1 MENYLMYVVVAA
13 LTIASPGPG
22 VILTINNAIQRG
34 AYNTLSGIFGIAT
47 GVLTVSILSAT
58 SVGVILATSAV
69 AFTAVKLIGAAYL
82 IYLGIKMWGAQA
94 PLNSHVELKEK
105 SNAKCYIEGLSL
117 TLSNPKPIL
126 FFMSLFPQFIDSQ
139 GSYISQFITLS
150 LTFCCLVIAIHSGYA
165 FLASF
170 AKSKLLEPKGRKVL
184 NKVSG
189 SVFMCFGVG
198 LAASSK

>member
-1 MENYLMYVVVAA
+1 MYVVVAV

-34 AYNTLSGIFGIAT
+34 TSNTLSGIFGIAT

-82 IYLGIKMWGAQA
+82 IYLGIKMWKAQA
-94 PLNSHVELKEK
+94 PLNSHIELQDK
-105 SNAKCYIEGLSL
+105 SNAKCYLEGLSL

-139 GSYISQFITLS
+139 GSYISQFMTLS
-150 LTFCCLVIAIHSGYA
+150 LTFCCLVIVIHSGYA

-170 AKSKLLEPKGRKVL
+170 AKDKLLEPKGRTAL

>member
-1 MENYLMYVVVAA
+1 MENYLMYVLVAA

-34 AYNTLSGIFGIAT
+34 AANTFSGIFGIAT
-47 GVLTVSILSAT
+47 GVFIVSVLSAT
-58 SVGVILATSAV
+58 SIGVILATSAV

-82 IYLGIKMWGAQA
+82 IYLGIKMWRAQA
-94 PLNSHVELKEK
+94 PLNTHVELKDK
-105 SNAKCYIEGLSL
+105 SNIKCYLEGLSL
-117 TLSNPKPIL
+117 TASNPKPIL
-126 FFMSLFPQFIDSQ
+126 FFMSLFPQFINSE
-139 GSYISQFITLS
+139 GSYVAQFITLS
-150 LTFCCLVIAIHSGYA
+150 LTFCLLVIIIHSGYA
-165 FLASF
+165 FLSRI
-170 AKSKLLEPKGRKVL
+170 AKNKLLEPKGREAL

>member
-1 MENYLMYVVVAA
+1 M
-13 LTIASPGPG
+13 
-22 VILTINNAIQRG
+22 
-34 AYNTLSGIFGIAT
+34 
-47 GVLTVSILSAT
+47 LTVSILSAT

-94 PLNSHVELKEK
+94 PLNTHIELKDK
-105 SNAKCYIEGLSL
+105 SNARCYIEGRSL

-139 GSYISQFITLS
+139 GSYIAQFITLS
-150 LTFCCLVIAIHSGYA
+150 LTFCCLVITIHSGYA

-170 AKSKLLEPKGRKVL
+170 AKNKLLEPKGRRAL